1 MHVIPPTLPTLC
13 IGRPSSRAQAM
24 LSDLGLVDLVTM
36 ARQDSGHLRR
46 FAQIFDSTQRM
57 ASEIETF
64 ADVEEALHHG
74 YVAFGAGGFFGATL
88 HGGCAP
94 TSTLRSPSMPAF
106 RARGVAHTRVSHM
119 AHGYGHA
126 HVRPW
131 FDVPF
136 VPCRYA
142 GEKRRVMGPEFSLA
156 AKITKTLRRSRR
168 GTRHAHLIA
177 GTCIPL
183 AAACVLL
190 RAHAAA
196 QVLPRAAMPGA
207 CCVCNIWMSP
217 RDALPLDA
225 SAGHGLLSPGYAG
238 KLGDCSSNDA
248 GSWAEHQLITGTP
261 AKFIVSPE
269 ANRDRIFRTML
280 SQAAKGD
287 KWFDRKSVAGSRA
300 TPGDSA
306 GAEHLV
312 TREDAMSL
320 VEQLRAIATSVALSA
335 STRLP
340 NATHPDEPRRPL
352 PYRRRHL
359 RCLCHPPEICG
370 ARLAPLRHRHLRCQT
385 TLHRPNAVAPLLV
398 VAESCKEMQA
408 RLIGLTDRIKTA
420 AQALP

>member
-1 MHVIPPTLPTLC
+1 VTEELGGMATSSLLAARILGPAGIPQSLIGTLAHEGPMAFMALHSELD
-13 IGRPSSRAQAM
+13 RRMPMSSLLWHLLFWGLTSNYTILPDGHGSATFKAM

-74 YVAFGAGGFFGATL
+74 YVAFGAGGFFG
-88 HGGCAP
+88 
-94 TSTLRSPSMPAF
+94 
-106 RARGVAHTRVSHM
+106 
-119 AHGYGHA
+119 
-126 HVRPW
+126 
-131 FDVPF
+131 
-136 VPCRYA
+136 
-142 GEKRRVMGPEFSLA
+142 EKRRVMGPEFSLA

-177 GTCIPL
+177 
-183 AAACVLL
+183 
-190 RAHAAA
+190 
-196 QVLPRAAMPGA
+196 
-207 CCVCNIWMSP
+207 
-217 RDALPLDA
+217 
-225 SAGHGLLSPGYAG
+225 GYAG

-335 STRLP
+335 K
-340 NATHPDEPRRPL
+340 
-352 PYRRRHL
+352 
-359 RCLCHPPEICG
+359 
-370 ARLAPLRHRHLRCQT
+370 
-385 TLHRPNAVAPLLV
+385 
-398 VAESCKEMQA
+398 SCKEMQA
-408 RLIGLTDRIKTA
+408 RLIWLTDRIKTA